1 MRVTAL
7 VPGIGI
13 SPVRLEPLDVGV
25 DGLLEQPHR
34 EERATRS
41 LRLVPLVFVH
51 AAQDPVRLAAG
62 DGSLISSSSDRGPG

>member
-7 VPGIGI
+7 VPGMGI

-51 AAQDPVRLAAG
+51 RPRIPYV
-62 DGSLISSSSDRGPG
+62 SLLGPGP